1 LIRDRPL
8 TKNLAESRST
18 DIALRAYSDID
29 FTKTSVLMLSSAKR
43 QSMKISI
50 IPYRNEHHAAF
61 RELNLEWLDHYQL
74 TESHDLM
81 ILDKPEDTVINPGGF
96 IWMAEANG
104 EIVGSVGLMKE
115 REGEFELIK
124 MAVTADYRGKGISK
138 MLIEVCIDKARGIG
152 AKKLSLFSNH
162 QLQRAI
168 GLYEK
173 YGFHHVELVDSPMVT
188 ADIRMELIL

>member
-1 LIRDRPL
+1 
-8 TKNLAESRST
+8 
-18 DIALRAYSDID
+18 
-29 FTKTSVLMLSSAKR
+29 
-43 QSMKISI
+43 MKISI

-96 IWMAEANG
+96 IWMAEVNG

-124 MAVTADYRGKGISK
+124 MAVTADYRGMGISK
-138 MLIEVCIDKARGIG
+138 MLIEVCIA
-152 AKKLSLFSNH
+152 
-162 QLQRAI
+162 
-168 GLYEK
+168 
-173 YGFHHVELVDSPMVT
+173 
-188 ADIRMELIL
+188 